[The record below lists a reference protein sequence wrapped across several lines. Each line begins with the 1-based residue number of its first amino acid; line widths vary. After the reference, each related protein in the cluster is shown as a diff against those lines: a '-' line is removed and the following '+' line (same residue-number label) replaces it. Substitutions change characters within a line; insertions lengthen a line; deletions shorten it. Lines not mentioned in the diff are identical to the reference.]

1 MSWPRHELSHE
12 EEKGNVGMGER
23 SPSRYSWSDLFPRGG
38 RGSSEGSW
46 ETRMLFG
53 QFDGLN
59 PEDIQ
64 FSFLALEQMIAQI
77 TDANPGMRE
86 HTALQFLRGL
96 TALRL
101 RQQAQGLPDWPP
113 VD

>member
-1 MSWPRHELSHE
+1 
-12 EEKGNVGMGER
+12 
-23 SPSRYSWSDLFPRGG
+23 
-38 RGSSEGSW
+38 
-46 ETRMLFG
+46 MLFG
-53 QFDGLN
+53 QYDGLG

-64 FSFLALEQMIAQI
+64 FSFLALEQMIERM
-77 TDANPGMRE
+77 TDANPGMRQ

-101 RQQAQGLPDWPP
+101 RQQAQGLPDWTP

>member
-1 MSWPRHELSHE
+1 M
-12 EEKGNVGMGER
+12 GMGEW
-23 SPSRYSWSDLFPRGG
+23 SPSRYSWSDLFRRGG
-38 RGSSEGSW
+38 RDSGAGSW

-53 QFDGLN
+53 QFEGLA

-64 FSFLALEQMIAQI
+64 FSFLALEQMIAQM
-77 TDANPGMRE
+77 TGANPGMRE
-86 HTALQFLRGL
+86 NTALQFLRGL

>member
-1 MSWPRHELSHE
+1 
-12 EEKGNVGMGER
+12 
-23 SPSRYSWSDLFPRGG
+23 
-38 RGSSEGSW
+38 
-46 ETRMLFG
+46 MLFG
-53 QFDGLN
+53 QYDGLS

-64 FSFLALEQMIAQI
+64 FSFLALEQMIGQI

-86 HTALQFLRGL
+86 NTALQFLRGL

-101 RQQAQGLPDWPP
+101 RQQAQGLPDWTP